1 MAAGEGTQ
9 VIYQAERNGYE
20 VSDEHARIELDLVH
34 EVLRDAYWSRGVP
47 RSVVERAVDGSL
59 CFGLYGPDGAQA
71 GFGRSVTDAATFAYF
86 SDVFVV
92 ESLRDRGLGRF
103 LLEAM
108 MAHPAHEGL
117 RHMLLAT
124 DDAHG
129 LYEGLG
135 FKAVP
140 GSPYMNRLDL
150 TIYRRGGTDHDR

>member
-1 MAAGEGTQ
+1 MAYRAQRG
-9 VIYQAERNGYE
+9 GYE
-20 VSDEHARIELDLVH
+20 VSDEASRIDLDLVH
-34 EVLRDAYWSRGVP
+34 GVLRDAYWSRGVP
-47 RSVVERAVDGSL
+47 REVVERAVRGSL

-71 GFGRSVTDAATFAYF
+71 GFGRSVTDASTFAYF

-92 ESLRDRGLGRF
+92 ESVRGRGLGRF

-108 MAHPAHEGL
+108 MAHPAHGSL

-140 GSPYMNRLDL
+140 GSSYMNRLDL
-150 TIYRRGGTDHDR
+150 AIYQRGGEGS

>member
-1 MAAGEGTQ
+1 MTHR
-9 VIYQAERNGYE
+9 IERNGFV
-20 VSDEHARIELDLVH
+20 VSDDRAGIDLDLVH
-34 EVLRDAYWSRGVP
+34 DVLKDAYWSRGVP
-47 RSVVERAVDGSL
+47 RDVIERALRGSL
-59 CFGLYGPDGAQA
+59 CFGLYGPDGSQA

-92 ESLRDRGLGRF
+92 EALRGRGLGRF

-108 MAHPAHEGL
+108 MAHPAQRDL

-129 LYEGLG
+129 LYARLG
-135 FKAVP
+135 FEAVP

-150 TIYRRGGTDHDR
+150 TIYQREGKGS

>member
-1 MAAGEGTQ
+1 LTHR
-9 VIYQAERNGYE
+9 IERNGFV
-20 VSDEHARIELDLVH
+20 VSDDRAGIDLDLVH
-34 EVLRDAYWSRGVP
+34 DVLKDAYWSRGVP
-47 RSVVERAVDGSL
+47 RDVIERALRGSL
-59 CFGLYGPDGAQA
+59 CFGLYGPDGSQA

-92 ESLRDRGLGRF
+92 EALRGRGLGRF

-108 MAHPAHEGL
+108 MAHPAQRDL

-129 LYEGLG
+129 LYARLG
-135 FKAVP
+135 FEAVP

-150 TIYRRGGTDHDR
+150 TIYQREGKGS